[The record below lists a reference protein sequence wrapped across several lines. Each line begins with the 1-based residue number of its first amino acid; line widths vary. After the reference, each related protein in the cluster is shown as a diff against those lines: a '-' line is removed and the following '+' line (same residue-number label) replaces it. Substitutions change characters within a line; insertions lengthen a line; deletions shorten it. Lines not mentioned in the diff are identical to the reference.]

1 LKRKNLVIIHLES
14 IAWQAFSAFPEAFPN
29 LNRVM
34 PSARV
39 FRWYFSSATS
49 TQMVLAYLFHGN
61 DLELDAA
68 TGLSKPAQ
76 NNPSLFAIL
85 QAAGYRT
92 EFLCVTALRA
102 GTMLPLLAGTLPPV
116 WSTNDFAELLRKFET
131 LTAPPPF
138 AIYVWN
144 LVTHIEHALAL
155 APHAGGV
162 DDLSGGACAVADH
175 ALGSVLDILAARN
188 LMDDTAVLI
197 FGDHGDDYWTH
208 GFKGGVLHGMEP
220 YTHLT
225 HAPLL
230 IRDSSLPAGNDNRLA
245 STIDLAP
252 TCLDLLDIPVELRFA
267 DSGQSLLGGAER
279 SGAFSQNF
287 TGNQPD
293 APELDI
299 RKSFS
304 ASDRSHTLLV
314 SSRGLELFNHRLDP
328 TNHCNLLHFFDL
340 DSDGELVLRAPP
352 ATSHP
357 HFATAMRYLLS
368 NKHTSQD
375 LRRLRNALQKQI
387 GRKHAYIA
395 AHSPAPIHALDL
407 SCLDSINRY
416 GADRFFGKREDVV
429 ALAADAAVVPAK
441 PLPARPSVPG
451 IMSAIFRRGGDI
463 RH

>member
-1 LKRKNLVIIHLES
+1 LKRKNLVVLHLES
-14 IAWQAFSAFPEAFPN
+14 IAWQAFNAFPEAFPN

-34 PSARV
+34 PAARV

-68 TGLSKPAQ
+68 TSLSEPAQ

-92 EFLCVTALRA
+92 AFLCVTAW
-102 GTMLPLLAGTLPPV
+102 GGGPMLPLLAGTLPPV
-116 WSTNDFAELLRKFET
+116 WSTNDFAELLRKFEA
-131 LTAPPPF
+131 LTAAPPF

-162 DDLSGGACAVADH
+162 DDLLGGACAVADH

-188 LMDDTAVLI
+188 LMDDTTVVI

-208 GFKGGVLHGMEP
+208 GFKGGLLHAMEP

-230 IRDSSLPAGNDNRLA
+230 IRDSSLTAGNDNRIA

-252 TCLDLLDIPVELRFA
+252 TCLELLDIPVELRFA
-267 DSGQSLLGGAER
+267 DSGQSLLRGAER
-279 SGAFSQNF
+279 SCAFSQNF

-293 APELDI
+293 APGLDI

-328 TNHCNLLHFFDL
+328 ANHCNLLHFFDL

-352 ATSHP
+352 ANSHP

-368 NKHTSQD
+368 NEHTAHD
-375 LRRLRNALQKQI
+375 FRRLRNALRKQI
-387 GRKHAYIA
+387 GSKHAYVSA
-395 AHSPAPIHALDL
+395 RSPARIHALDV
-407 SCLDSINRY
+407 SCLKSINRY
-416 GADRFFGKREDVV
+416 GSDRFFGKSEEAVP
-429 ALAADAAVVPAK
+429 ADAAAVPAK
-441 PLPARPSVPG
+441 PLPARPSVRG
-451 IMSAIFRRGGDI
+451 IMNAILRKGR
-463 RH
+463 